1 MTTNTIV
8 RMGKIY
14 NRLNMNSLK
23 VLILLLICP
32 FCLSAQKFIVDS
44 LDNSALIEY
53 HDGKQWAYRNID
65 GLTIGMTNEELNDD
79 YGKYYQIEIFISN
92 NRDTALLFNP
102 EEVYA
107 ELRTKKGDTLDLEV
121 YTNEAYQKK
130 IKKAQTWTRILN
142 AVATGL
148 NSANAGYSNT
158 YSTSYSTKGYP
169 ITTISRTYDANAA
182 TQANIAANKEIQAM
196 NEKMEQDL
204 AVREEGYLKLNT
216 LNPGDAIIGYMNIKH
231 KKGNELLV
239 TINAGQNKY
248 LYLWDVE
255 KKKADKKKDK
265 KDKSK
270 KD

>member
-1 MTTNTIV
+1 MPQMEKTY
-8 RMGKIY
+8 KH
-14 NRLNMNSLK
+14 LNMSRLSLF
-23 VLILLLICP
+23 ILLIISP
-32 FCLSAQKFIVDS
+32 FCLSAQKFIADS

-53 HDGKQWAYRNID
+53 HDGKQWAYRNIE
-65 GLTIGMTNEELNDD
+65 GLTIGMTNEELKDD
-79 YGKYYQIEIFISN
+79 YGKYYQIGIFISN

-107 ELRTKKGDTLDLEV
+107 ELMTKKGDTLDLEV

-130 IKKAQTWTRILN
+130 IKKAQTWAKVLN
-142 AVATGL
+142 GVATGL

-158 YSTSYSTKGYP
+158 YSTSYNPKGYP
-169 ITTISRTYDANAA
+169 VTTISRTYDANAA
-182 TQANIAANKEIQAM
+182 TQANIAANKEMQAM

-255 KKKADKKKDK
+255 KKKADKKKNK

-270 KD
+270 RD